1 MTLAPHIKKAHT
13 HPIHTPRN
21 GTHQESTHAHTR
33 THTHPPY
40 THLREMHEGSGTH
53 ITYITHHSGDRRGPC
68 PVPLQV
74 ACACSHWPG
83 RPLPSNLAQA
93 ARSPAPLPLRGFF
106 FSTMLAG
113 CSCMARPGGGEGCG
127 VGAQQARRLGMTT
140 PPPSTASA
148 FKFKLACAL
157 PGWMNSPCVSRRCPV
172 HR

>member
-1 MTLAPHIKKAHT
+1 MAHIKKART
-13 HPIHTPRN
+13 H
-21 GTHQESTHAHTR
+21 THAHT
-33 THTHPPY
+33 HPY

-68 PVPLQV
+68 PVLLQV

-106 FSTMLAG
+106 FSTMPAG

-127 VGAQQARRLGMTT
+127 VGAQQARRLGIMMIPAPPG
-140 PPPSTASA
+140 PPPSTATA

>member
-1 MTLAPHIKKAHT
+1 MAHIKKART
-13 HPIHTPRN
+13 H
-21 GTHQESTHAHTR
+21 THAHT
-33 THTHPPY
+33 HPY

-106 FSTMLAG
+106 FSTMPAG

-127 VGAQQARRLGMTT
+127 VGAQQARRLGMITASPEAPPFHCFSLQVQVGMCSPWVDELTLRLTSLSGASLTPTVATT
-140 PPPSTASA
+140 TASA
-148 FKFKLACAL
+148 AVA
-157 PGWMNSPCVSRRCPV
+157 SA
-172 HR
+172 